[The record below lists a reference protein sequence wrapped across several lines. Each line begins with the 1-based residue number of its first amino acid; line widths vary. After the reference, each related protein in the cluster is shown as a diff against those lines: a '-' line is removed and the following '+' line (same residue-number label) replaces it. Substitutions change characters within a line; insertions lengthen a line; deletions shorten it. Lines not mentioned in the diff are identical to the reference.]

1 MNAILEILALIS
13 TLAGTGALYLFL
25 FNSFTKT
32 EDDKKP
38 KPVELEKIIHQKVI
52 YFIISLI
59 VCEFLGIFFLLLT
72 GSVKH
77 DIVTYNG
84 FAFLVASSLCSVIT
98 IVNAVQSNRVN
109 FPFRLAVQFATLFF
123 ALLFIRISIE
133 IPDMQTLEQISG
145 KVSLFLQFF
154 AVFYFATSVFA
165 VILILWDA
173 IKLEI
178 EFLRHYLIWVL
189 IIGITV
195 GTGLFVASNNWREL
209 LI

>member
-1 MNAILEILALIS
+1 MNVILEILALIS
-13 TLAGTGALYLFL
+13 TLVGTGALYLFL

-32 EDDKKP
+32 ENYKKQR
-38 KPVELEKIIHQKVI
+38 PVEMEKIIQQKSI

-59 VCEFLGIFFLLLT
+59 VCEFLGIFFLILT
-72 GSVKH
+72 GSLKH
-77 DIVTYNG
+77 DIVTING

-98 IVNAVQSNRVN
+98 IVNAVQANRIN
-109 FPFRLAVQFATLFF
+109 FPFRLAVQFGTLFF
-123 ALLFIRISIE
+123 ALLLIRISIE
-133 IPDMQTLEQISG
+133 IPDMQTLERMSG

-165 VILILWDA
+165 VVLILWDA

-178 EFLRHYLIWVL
+178 EYLRHYLIWVL